1 MTNSNMLYFS
11 IGYTEDSKDPTEH
24 INFALK
30 KALQMPSI
38 VRYHHRVWLP
48 HRDGKHVVDD
58 VWDWMS
64 DYTHTGMCRNTIKN
78 CGHIAIW
85 AMTPEEDN
93 TEKRIDKPYS
103 RELFDKGFFAGQT
116 RLTDHLDIVT
126 WNRAYGACV
135 LECVS
140 FCTCIYHYHW
150 PYRSLIKVFAKVF
163 IERLWASL

>member
-11 IGYTEDSKDPTEH
+11 IGYTEDSKDPTEEH

-85 AMTPEEDN
+85 AMTP
-93 TEKRIDKPYS
+93 
-103 RELFDKGFFAGQT
+103 L
-116 RLTDHLDIVT
+116 
-126 WNRAYGACV
+126 
-135 LECVS
+135 
-140 FCTCIYHYHW
+140 
-150 PYRSLIKVFAKVF
+150 SLIH
-163 IERLWASL
+163 I